1 MILENLNE
9 MEVIRRYKEFFHEM
23 IGFNYPNLSH
33 QELDDVLDWS
43 INKRIYNAPLELND
57 SYKDRKMDSSVLE
70 WLEYFYAQEP
80 IITPN
85 GVMFKKHAEEINPV
99 NKMIQGFLK
108 TRKKYKK
115 LMFQY
120 SRGDEMFNKYN
131 LLQLLAKIDSNSI
144 YG

>member
-85 GVMFKKHAEEINPV
+85 GVMFKKHAEEINPI

-108 TRKKYKK
+108 MRKFYKK
-115 LMFQY
+115 
-120 SRGDEMFNKYN
+120 EMFKYPKGSEYFNRFN
-131 LLQLLAKIDSNSI
+131 LLQLLEKVSANSI